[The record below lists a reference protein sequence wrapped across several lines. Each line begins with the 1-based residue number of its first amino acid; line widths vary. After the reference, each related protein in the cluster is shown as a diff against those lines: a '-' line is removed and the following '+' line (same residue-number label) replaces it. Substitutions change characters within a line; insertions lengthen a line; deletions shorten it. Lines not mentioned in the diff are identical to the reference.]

1 MVFSSIIFL
10 YFFLPCMLIIYYI
23 SPNKTKNIVLL
34 ISGLFFYAWG
44 EPVYVFLMLLTT
56 LVDYTAGGIIDR
68 FDSSKKIRT
77 LALIS
82 SLIINLGIL
91 FTFKYSSFFAGIF
104 GIELKKLPLPV
115 GISFYTFQS
124 ISYTIDMYMRKIK
137 VQKNFINY
145 AAYVTL
151 FPQIVA
157 GPIVRYEDVQNEIN
171 SRKVNIYLLGE
182 GAGIFIKGL
191 AKKVLLA
198 NNIGLLWTE
207 IKGMD
212 YSEISV
218 LTAWLGILAFTFQ
231 IYYDFSGY
239 SDMAVG
245 LGKMLG
251 FNFPENFRHP
261 YISRSISEF
270 WRRWHI
276 TLGSWFRSYVYIP
289 LGGNRKGK
297 YKTLRNLLIVWGLT
311 GLWHGASWNFILWGL
326 YFGTI
331 LVIEKRFFLKFFE
344 KHKIIG
350 NMVTNILVVI
360 GFVFFYNEK
369 NILDIFI
376 KMFTGRGISF
386 TNVSTNY
393 YLLNYLVLLIISFIA
408 CTPLLKNIINK
419 CKKNKN
425 LNIVI
430 SIVEPIV
437 LIGLLVLSTAFIVD
451 ASSNSFLYFRF

>member
-1 MVFSSIIFL
+1 MIFSSIYFIYYFLIIFL
-10 YFFLPCMLIIYYI
+10 ILYFITPKKY
-23 SPNKTKNIVLL
+23 KNYTLLLGSLFFYFYGDSKYIVLL
-34 ISGLFFYAWG
+34 
-44 EPVYVFLMLLTT
+44 
-56 LVDYTAGGIIDR
+56 
-68 FDSSKKIRT
+68 
-77 LALIS
+77 LIS
-82 SLIINLGIL
+82 SLVNYILGRLISKKNKKLFLIIGLIFNFGLLFYFKYFNFFLSNINSLFKTNINLFSIV
-91 FTFKYSSFFAGIF
+91 
-104 GIELKKLPLPV
+104 LPL
-115 GISFYTFQS
+115 GISFYTFKNA
-124 ISYTIDMYMRKIK
+124 SYLIDVYKNR
-137 VQKNFINY
+137 VNSEKNFINY
-145 AAYVTL
+145 FTYIAM
-151 FPQIVA
+151 FPSLIQ
-157 GPIVRYEDVQNEIN
+157 GPIVRYKDIDLKDKKISFDNFAMGVERFIIGL
-171 SRKVNIYLLGE
+171 SKKVIL
-182 GAGIFIKGL
+182 ADTL
-191 AKKVLLA
+191 AKLVTSLT
-198 NNIGLLWTE
+198 NMEVQTVVSLWLKATSD
-207 IKGMD
+207 IVKL
-212 YSEISV
+212 Y
-218 LTAWLGILAFTFQ
+218 L
-231 IYYDFSGY
+231 DFSGY
-239 SDMAVG
+239 TDMAIG
-245 LGKMLG
+245 LGLMIGIKIM
-251 FNFPENFRHP
+251 ENFDYP
-261 YISRSISEF
+261 LSTYSVTSF
-270 WRRWHI
+270 WRKWHI
-276 TLGSWFRSYVYIP
+276 SLSSWFKDYIYIP

-297 YKTLRNLLIVWGLT
+297 FRKYFNIFVVWFLT

-331 LVIEKRFFLKFFE
+331 LVIEKRFFLNFFE
-344 KHKIIG
+344 KQKIIG

>member
-1 MVFSSIIFL
+1 MIFSSIYFIYYFLIIFL
-10 YFFLPCMLIIYYI
+10 ILYFITPKKY
-23 SPNKTKNIVLL
+23 KNYTLLLGSLFFYFYGDSKYIVLL
-34 ISGLFFYAWG
+34 
-44 EPVYVFLMLLTT
+44 
-56 LVDYTAGGIIDR
+56 
-68 FDSSKKIRT
+68 
-77 LALIS
+77 LIS
-82 SLIINLGIL
+82 SLVNYILGRLISKKNKKLFLIIGLIFNFGLLFYFKYFNFFLSNINSLFKTNINLFSIV
-91 FTFKYSSFFAGIF
+91 
-104 GIELKKLPLPV
+104 LPL
-115 GISFYTFQS
+115 GISFYTFKNA
-124 ISYTIDMYMRKIK
+124 SYLIDVYKNR
-137 VQKNFINY
+137 VNSEKNFINY
-145 AAYVTL
+145 FTYIAM
-151 FPQIVA
+151 FPSLIQ
-157 GPIVRYEDVQNEIN
+157 GPIVRYKDIDLKDKKISFDNFAMGVERFIIGL
-171 SRKVNIYLLGE
+171 SKKVIL
-182 GAGIFIKGL
+182 ADTL
-191 AKKVLLA
+191 AKLVTSLT
-198 NNIGLLWTE
+198 NMEVQTVVSLWVKATSD
-207 IKGMD
+207 IVKL
-212 YSEISV
+212 Y
-218 LTAWLGILAFTFQ
+218 L
-231 IYYDFSGY
+231 DFSGY
-239 SDMAVG
+239 TDMAIG
-245 LGKMLG
+245 LGLMIGIKIM
-251 FNFPENFRHP
+251 ENFDYP
-261 YISRSISEF
+261 LSTYSITSF
-270 WRRWHI
+270 WRKWHI
-276 TLGSWFRSYVYIP
+276 SLSSWFKDYIYIP

-297 YKTLRNLLIVWGLT
+297 FRKYFNIFVVWFLT

-350 NMVTNILVVI
+350 NIVTNILVVI

>member
-1 MVFSSIIFL
+1 MIFSSIYFIYYFLIIFL
-10 YFFLPCMLIIYYI
+10 ILYFITPKKF
-23 SPNKTKNIVLL
+23 KNYTLLLGSLFFYFYGDSKYIVLL
-34 ISGLFFYAWG
+34 
-44 EPVYVFLMLLTT
+44 
-56 LVDYTAGGIIDR
+56 
-68 FDSSKKIRT
+68 
-77 LALIS
+77 LIS
-82 SLIINLGIL
+82 SLVNYILGRLISKKNKKLFLIIGLIFNFGLLFYFKYFNFFLSNINSLFKTNINLFSIV
-91 FTFKYSSFFAGIF
+91 
-104 GIELKKLPLPV
+104 LPL
-115 GISFYTFQS
+115 GISFYTFKNA
-124 ISYTIDMYMRKIK
+124 SYLIDVYKNK
-137 VQKNFINY
+137 VNPEKNFINY
-145 AAYVTL
+145 FTYIAM
-151 FPQIVA
+151 FPSLIQ
-157 GPIVRYEDVQNEIN
+157 GPIVRYKDIDLKDKKISFDNFAMGVERFIIGL
-171 SRKVNIYLLGE
+171 SKKVIL
-182 GAGIFIKGL
+182 ADTL
-191 AKKVLLA
+191 AKLVTSLT
-198 NNIGLLWTE
+198 NMEVQTVVSLWVKATSD
-207 IKGMD
+207 IVKL
-212 YSEISV
+212 Y
-218 LTAWLGILAFTFQ
+218 L
-231 IYYDFSGY
+231 DFSGY
-239 SDMAVG
+239 TDMAIG
-245 LGKMLG
+245 LGLMIGIKIM
-251 FNFPENFRHP
+251 ENFDYP
-261 YISRSISEF
+261 LSTYSVTSF
-270 WRRWHI
+270 WRKWHI
-276 TLGSWFRSYVYIP
+276 SLSSWFKDYIYIP

-297 YKTLRNLLIVWGLT
+297 FRKYFNIFVVWFLT

-350 NMVTNILVVI
+350 NIVTNILVVI

-393 YLLNYLVLLIISFIA
+393 YLLNYFVLLIISFIA

>member
-1 MVFSSIIFL
+1 MIFSSIYFIYYFLIIFL
-10 YFFLPCMLIIYYI
+10 ILYFITPKKY
-23 SPNKTKNIVLL
+23 KNYTLLLGSLFFYFYGDSKYIVLL
-34 ISGLFFYAWG
+34 
-44 EPVYVFLMLLTT
+44 
-56 LVDYTAGGIIDR
+56 
-68 FDSSKKIRT
+68 
-77 LALIS
+77 LIS
-82 SLIINLGIL
+82 SLVNYILGRLISKKNKKLFLIIGLIFNFGLLFYFKYFNFFLSNINSLFKTNINLFSIV
-91 FTFKYSSFFAGIF
+91 
-104 GIELKKLPLPV
+104 LPL
-115 GISFYTFQS
+115 GISFYTFKNA
-124 ISYTIDMYMRKIK
+124 SYLIDVYKNR
-137 VQKNFINY
+137 VNSEKNFINY
-145 AAYVTL
+145 FTYIAM
-151 FPQIVA
+151 FPSLIQ
-157 GPIVRYEDVQNEIN
+157 GPIVRYKDIDLKDKKISFDNFAMGVERFIIGL
-171 SRKVNIYLLGE
+171 SKKVIL
-182 GAGIFIKGL
+182 ADTL
-191 AKKVLLA
+191 AKLVTSLT
-198 NNIGLLWTE
+198 NMEVQTVVSLWVKATSD
-207 IKGMD
+207 IVKL
-212 YSEISV
+212 Y
-218 LTAWLGILAFTFQ
+218 L
-231 IYYDFSGY
+231 DFSGY
-239 SDMAVG
+239 TDMAIG
-245 LGKMLG
+245 LGLMIGIKIM
-251 FNFPENFRHP
+251 ENFDYP
-261 YISRSISEF
+261 LSTYSITSF
-270 WRRWHI
+270 WRKWHI
-276 TLGSWFRSYVYIP
+276 SLSSWFKDYIYIP

-297 YKTLRNLLIVWGLT
+297 FRKYFNIFVVWFLT

>member
-1 MVFSSIIFL
+1 MIFSSIYFIYYFLIIFL
-10 YFFLPCMLIIYYI
+10 ILYFITPKKF
-23 SPNKTKNIVLL
+23 KNYTLLLGSLFFYFYGDSKYIVLL
-34 ISGLFFYAWG
+34 
-44 EPVYVFLMLLTT
+44 
-56 LVDYTAGGIIDR
+56 
-68 FDSSKKIRT
+68 
-77 LALIS
+77 LIS
-82 SLIINLGIL
+82 SLVNYILGRLISKKNKKVFLIIGLIFNFGLLFYFKYFNFFLSNINSLFKTNINLFSIV
-91 FTFKYSSFFAGIF
+91 
-104 GIELKKLPLPV
+104 LPL
-115 GISFYTFQS
+115 GISFYTFKNA
-124 ISYTIDMYMRKIK
+124 SYLIDVYKNR
-137 VQKNFINY
+137 VNSEKNFINY
-145 AAYVTL
+145 FTYIVM
-151 FPQIVA
+151 FPSLIQ
-157 GPIVRYEDVQNEIN
+157 GPIVRYKDIDLKDKKISFDNFAMGVERFIIGL
-171 SRKVNIYLLGE
+171 SKKVIL
-182 GAGIFIKGL
+182 ADTL
-191 AKKVLLA
+191 AKLVTSLT
-198 NNIGLLWTE
+198 NMEVQTVVSLWVKATSD
-207 IKGMD
+207 IVKL
-212 YSEISV
+212 Y
-218 LTAWLGILAFTFQ
+218 L
-231 IYYDFSGY
+231 DFSGY
-239 SDMAVG
+239 TDMAIG
-245 LGKMLG
+245 LGLMIGIKIM
-251 FNFPENFRHP
+251 ENFDYP
-261 YISRSISEF
+261 LSTYSVTSF
-270 WRRWHI
+270 WRKWHI
-276 TLGSWFRSYVYIP
+276 SLSSWFKDYIYIP

-297 YKTLRNLLIVWGLT
+297 FRKYFNIFVVWFLT

-430 SIVEPIV
+430 SIVEPII

>member
-1 MVFSSIIFL
+1 MIFSSIYFIYYFLIIFL
-10 YFFLPCMLIIYYI
+10 ILYFITPKKY
-23 SPNKTKNIVLL
+23 KNYTLLLGSLFFYFYGDSKYIVLL
-34 ISGLFFYAWG
+34 
-44 EPVYVFLMLLTT
+44 
-56 LVDYTAGGIIDR
+56 
-68 FDSSKKIRT
+68 
-77 LALIS
+77 LIS
-82 SLIINLGIL
+82 SLVNYILGRLISKKNKKLFLIIGLIFNFGLLFYFKYFNFFLSNINSLFKTNINLFSIV
-91 FTFKYSSFFAGIF
+91 
-104 GIELKKLPLPV
+104 LPL
-115 GISFYTFQS
+115 GISFYTFKNA
-124 ISYTIDMYMRKIK
+124 SYLIDVYKNR
-137 VQKNFINY
+137 VNSEKNFINY
-145 AAYVTL
+145 FTYIAM
-151 FPQIVA
+151 FPSLIQ
-157 GPIVRYEDVQNEIN
+157 GPIVRYKDIDLKDKKISFDNFAMGVERFIIGL
-171 SRKVNIYLLGE
+171 SKKVIL
-182 GAGIFIKGL
+182 ADTL
-191 AKKVLLA
+191 AKLVTSLT
-198 NNIGLLWTE
+198 NMEVQTVVSLWVKATSD
-207 IKGMD
+207 IVKL
-212 YSEISV
+212 Y
-218 LTAWLGILAFTFQ
+218 L
-231 IYYDFSGY
+231 DFSGY
-239 SDMAVG
+239 TDMAIG
-245 LGKMLG
+245 LGLMIGIKIM
-251 FNFPENFRHP
+251 ENFDYP
-261 YISRSISEF
+261 LSTYSVTSF
-270 WRRWHI
+270 WRKWHI
-276 TLGSWFRSYVYIP
+276 SLSSWFKDYIYIP

-297 YKTLRNLLIVWGLT
+297 FRKYFNIFVVWFLT

-350 NMVTNILVVI
+350 NIVTNILVVI

-376 KMFTGRGISF
+376 KMFTGKGISF

>member
-1 MVFSSIIFL
+1 MIFSSIYFIYYFLIIFL
-10 YFFLPCMLIIYYI
+10 ILYFITPKKY
-23 SPNKTKNIVLL
+23 KNYTLLLGSLFFYFYGDSKYIVLL
-34 ISGLFFYAWG
+34 
-44 EPVYVFLMLLTT
+44 
-56 LVDYTAGGIIDR
+56 
-68 FDSSKKIRT
+68 
-77 LALIS
+77 LIS
-82 SLIINLGIL
+82 SLVNYILGRLISKKNKKLFLIIGLIFNFGLLFYFKYFNFFLSNINSLFKTNINLFSIV
-91 FTFKYSSFFAGIF
+91 
-104 GIELKKLPLPV
+104 LPL
-115 GISFYTFQS
+115 GISFYTFKNA
-124 ISYTIDMYMRKIK
+124 SYLIDVYKNRVKSE
-137 VQKNFINY
+137 KNFINY
-145 AAYVTL
+145 FTYIAM
-151 FPQIVA
+151 FPSLIQ
-157 GPIVRYEDVQNEIN
+157 GPIVRYKDIDLKDKKISFDNFAMGVERFIIGL
-171 SRKVNIYLLGE
+171 SKKVIL
-182 GAGIFIKGL
+182 ADTL
-191 AKKVLLA
+191 AKLVTFLT
-198 NNIGLLWTE
+198 NMEVQTVVSLWVKATSD
-207 IKGMD
+207 IVKL
-212 YSEISV
+212 Y
-218 LTAWLGILAFTFQ
+218 L
-231 IYYDFSGY
+231 DFSGY
-239 SDMAVG
+239 TDMAIG
-245 LGKMLG
+245 LGLMIGIKIM
-251 FNFPENFRHP
+251 ENFDYP
-261 YISRSISEF
+261 LSTYSVTSF
-270 WRRWHI
+270 WRKWHI
-276 TLGSWFRSYVYIP
+276 SLSSWFKDYIYIP

-297 YKTLRNLLIVWGLT
+297 FRKYFNIFVVWFLT

-331 LVIEKRFFLKFFE
+331 LVIEKRFFLKIFE

-430 SIVEPIV
+430 SIVEPII

>member
-1 MVFSSIIFL
+1 MIFSSIYFIYYFLIIFL
-10 YFFLPCMLIIYYI
+10 ILYFITPKKF
-23 SPNKTKNIVLL
+23 KNYTLLLGSLFFYFYGDSKYIVLL
-34 ISGLFFYAWG
+34 
-44 EPVYVFLMLLTT
+44 
-56 LVDYTAGGIIDR
+56 
-68 FDSSKKIRT
+68 
-77 LALIS
+77 LIS
-82 SLIINLGIL
+82 SLVNYILGRLISKKNKKLFLIIGLIFNFGLLFYFKYFNFFLSNINSLFKTNINLFSIV
-91 FTFKYSSFFAGIF
+91 
-104 GIELKKLPLPV
+104 LPL
-115 GISFYTFQS
+115 GISFYTFKNA
-124 ISYTIDMYMRKIK
+124 SYLIDVYKNR
-137 VQKNFINY
+137 VNSEKNFINY
-145 AAYVTL
+145 FTYIAM
-151 FPQIVA
+151 FPSLIQ
-157 GPIVRYEDVQNEIN
+157 GPIVRYKDIDLKDKKISFDNFAMGVERFIIGL
-171 SRKVNIYLLGE
+171 SKKVIL
-182 GAGIFIKGL
+182 ADTL
-191 AKKVLLA
+191 AKLVTSLT
-198 NNIGLLWTE
+198 NMEVQTVVSLWVKATSD
-207 IKGMD
+207 IVKL
-212 YSEISV
+212 Y
-218 LTAWLGILAFTFQ
+218 L
-231 IYYDFSGY
+231 DFSGY
-239 SDMAVG
+239 TDMAIG
-245 LGKMLG
+245 LGLMIGIKIM
-251 FNFPENFRHP
+251 ENFDYP
-261 YISRSISEF
+261 LSTYSVTSF
-270 WRRWHI
+270 WRKWHI
-276 TLGSWFRSYVYIP
+276 SLSSWFKDYIYIP

-297 YKTLRNLLIVWGLT
+297 FRKYFNIFVVWFLT

-376 KMFTGRGISF
+376 KMFTGKGISF

-430 SIVEPIV
+430 SIVEPII

>member
-1 MVFSSIIFL
+1 MIFSSIYFIYYFLIIFL
-10 YFFLPCMLIIYYI
+10 ILYFITPKKY
-23 SPNKTKNIVLL
+23 KNYTLLLGSLFFYFYGDSKYIVLL
-34 ISGLFFYAWG
+34 
-44 EPVYVFLMLLTT
+44 
-56 LVDYTAGGIIDR
+56 
-68 FDSSKKIRT
+68 
-77 LALIS
+77 LIS
-82 SLIINLGIL
+82 SLVNYILGRLISKKNKKLFLIIGLIFNFGLLFYFKYFNFFLSNINSLFKTNINLFSIV
-91 FTFKYSSFFAGIF
+91 
-104 GIELKKLPLPV
+104 LPL
-115 GISFYTFQS
+115 GISFYTFKNA
-124 ISYTIDMYMRKIK
+124 SYLIDVYKNR
-137 VQKNFINY
+137 VNSEKNFINY
-145 AAYVTL
+145 FTYIAM
-151 FPQIVA
+151 FPSLIQ
-157 GPIVRYEDVQNEIN
+157 GPIVRYKDIDLKDKKISFDNFAMGVERFVIGL
-171 SRKVNIYLLGE
+171 SKKVIL
-182 GAGIFIKGL
+182 ADTL
-191 AKKVLLA
+191 AKLVTSLT
-198 NNIGLLWTE
+198 NMEVQTVVSLWVKATSD
-207 IKGMD
+207 IVKL
-212 YSEISV
+212 Y
-218 LTAWLGILAFTFQ
+218 L
-231 IYYDFSGY
+231 DFSGY
-239 SDMAVG
+239 TDMAIG
-245 LGKMLG
+245 LGLMIGIKIM
-251 FNFPENFRHP
+251 ENFDYP
-261 YISRSISEF
+261 LSTYSVTSF
-270 WRRWHI
+270 WRKWHI
-276 TLGSWFRSYVYIP
+276 SLSSWFKDYIYIP

-297 YKTLRNLLIVWGLT
+297 FRKYFNIFVVWFLT

-369 NILDIFI
+369 NILDIFK

>member
-1 MVFSSIIFL
+1 MIFSSIYFIYYFLIIFL
-10 YFFLPCMLIIYYI
+10 ILYFITPKKF
-23 SPNKTKNIVLL
+23 KNYTLLLGSLFFYFYGDSKYIVLL
-34 ISGLFFYAWG
+34 
-44 EPVYVFLMLLTT
+44 
-56 LVDYTAGGIIDR
+56 
-68 FDSSKKIRT
+68 
-77 LALIS
+77 LIS
-82 SLIINLGIL
+82 SLVNYILGRLISKKNKKLFLIIGLIFNFGLLFYFKYFNFFLSNINSLFKTNINLFSIV
-91 FTFKYSSFFAGIF
+91 
-104 GIELKKLPLPV
+104 LPL
-115 GISFYTFQS
+115 GISFYTFKNA
-124 ISYTIDMYMRKIK
+124 SYLIDVYKNR
-137 VQKNFINY
+137 VNPEKNFINY
-145 AAYVTL
+145 FTYIAM
-151 FPQIVA
+151 FPSLIQ
-157 GPIVRYEDVQNEIN
+157 GPIVRYKDIDLKDKKISFDNFAMGVERFIIGL
-171 SRKVNIYLLGE
+171 SKKVIL
-182 GAGIFIKGL
+182 ADTL
-191 AKKVLLA
+191 AKLVTSLT
-198 NNIGLLWTE
+198 NMEVQTVVSLWVKATSD
-207 IKGMD
+207 IVKL
-212 YSEISV
+212 Y
-218 LTAWLGILAFTFQ
+218 L
-231 IYYDFSGY
+231 DFSGY
-239 SDMAVG
+239 TDMAIG
-245 LGKMLG
+245 LGLMIGIKIM
-251 FNFPENFRHP
+251 ENFDYP
-261 YISRSISEF
+261 LSTYSVTSF
-270 WRRWHI
+270 WRKWHI
-276 TLGSWFRSYVYIP
+276 SLSSWFKDYIYIP

-297 YKTLRNLLIVWGLT
+297 FRKYFNIFVVWFLT

-331 LVIEKRFFLKFFE
+331 LVIEKKFFLKSFE

-350 NMVTNILVVI
+350 NIVTNILVVI

>member
-1 MVFSSIIFL
+1 MIFSSIYFIYYFLIIFL
-10 YFFLPCMLIIYYI
+10 ILYFITPKKF
-23 SPNKTKNIVLL
+23 KNYTLLLGSLFFYFYGDSKYIVLL
-34 ISGLFFYAWG
+34 
-44 EPVYVFLMLLTT
+44 
-56 LVDYTAGGIIDR
+56 
-68 FDSSKKIRT
+68 
-77 LALIS
+77 LIS
-82 SLIINLGIL
+82 SLVNYILGRLISKKNKKLFLIIGLIFNFGLLFYFKYFNFFLSNINSLFKTNINLFSIV
-91 FTFKYSSFFAGIF
+91 
-104 GIELKKLPLPV
+104 LPL
-115 GISFYTFQS
+115 GISFYTFKNA
-124 ISYTIDMYMRKIK
+124 SYLIDVYKNR
-137 VQKNFINY
+137 VNPEKNFINY
-145 AAYVTL
+145 FTYIAM
-151 FPQIVA
+151 FPSLIQ
-157 GPIVRYEDVQNEIN
+157 GPIVRYKDIDLKDKKISFDNFAMGVERFIIGL
-171 SRKVNIYLLGE
+171 SKKVIL
-182 GAGIFIKGL
+182 ADTL
-191 AKKVLLA
+191 AKLVTSLT
-198 NNIGLLWTE
+198 NMEVQTVVSLWVKATSD
-207 IKGMD
+207 IVKL
-212 YSEISV
+212 Y
-218 LTAWLGILAFTFQ
+218 L
-231 IYYDFSGY
+231 DFSGY
-239 SDMAVG
+239 TDMAIG
-245 LGKMLG
+245 LGLMIGIKIM
-251 FNFPENFRHP
+251 ENFDYP
-261 YISRSISEF
+261 LSTYSVTSF
-270 WRRWHI
+270 WRKWHI
-276 TLGSWFRSYVYIP
+276 SLSSWFKDYIYIP

-297 YKTLRNLLIVWGLT
+297 FRKYFNIFVVWFLT

-350 NMVTNILVVI
+350 NIVTNFLVVI

-376 KMFTGRGISF
+376 KMFTGKGILF

>member
-1 MVFSSIIFL
+1 MIFSSIYFIYYFLIIFL
-10 YFFLPCMLIIYYI
+10 ILYFITPKKY
-23 SPNKTKNIVLL
+23 KNYTLLLGSLFFYFYGDSKYIVLL
-34 ISGLFFYAWG
+34 
-44 EPVYVFLMLLTT
+44 
-56 LVDYTAGGIIDR
+56 
-68 FDSSKKIRT
+68 
-77 LALIS
+77 LIS
-82 SLIINLGIL
+82 SLVNYVLGRLISKKNKKLFLIIGLIFNFGLLFYFKYFNFFLSNINSLFKTNINLFSIV
-91 FTFKYSSFFAGIF
+91 
-104 GIELKKLPLPV
+104 LPL
-115 GISFYTFQS
+115 GISFYTFKNA
-124 ISYTIDMYMRKIK
+124 SYLIDVYKNR
-137 VQKNFINY
+137 VNSEKNFINY
-145 AAYVTL
+145 FTYIAM
-151 FPQIVA
+151 FPSLIQ
-157 GPIVRYEDVQNEIN
+157 GPIVRYKDIDLKDKKISFDNFAMGVERFIIGL
-171 SRKVNIYLLGE
+171 SKKVIL
-182 GAGIFIKGL
+182 ADTL
-191 AKKVLLA
+191 AKLVTSLT
-198 NNIGLLWTE
+198 NMEVQTVVSLWVKATSD
-207 IKGMD
+207 IVKL
-212 YSEISV
+212 Y
-218 LTAWLGILAFTFQ
+218 L
-231 IYYDFSGY
+231 DFSGY
-239 SDMAVG
+239 TDMAIG
-245 LGKMLG
+245 LGLMIGIKIM
-251 FNFPENFRHP
+251 ENFDYP
-261 YISRSISEF
+261 LSTYSVTSF
-270 WRRWHI
+270 WRKWHI
-276 TLGSWFRSYVYIP
+276 SLSSWFKDYIYIP

-297 YKTLRNLLIVWGLT
+297 FRKYFNIFVVWFLT

-376 KMFTGRGISF
+376 KMFTGKGISF

>member
-1 MVFSSIIFL
+1 MIFSSIYFIYYFLIIFL
-10 YFFLPCMLIIYYI
+10 ILYFITPKKF
-23 SPNKTKNIVLL
+23 KNYTLLLGSLFFYFYGDSKYIVLL
-34 ISGLFFYAWG
+34 
-44 EPVYVFLMLLTT
+44 
-56 LVDYTAGGIIDR
+56 
-68 FDSSKKIRT
+68 
-77 LALIS
+77 LIS
-82 SLIINLGIL
+82 SLVNYILGRLISKKNKKLFLIIGLIFNFGLLFYFKYFNFFLSNINSLFKTNINLFSIV
-91 FTFKYSSFFAGIF
+91 
-104 GIELKKLPLPV
+104 LPL
-115 GISFYTFQS
+115 GISFYTFKNA
-124 ISYTIDMYMRKIK
+124 SYLIDVYKNR
-137 VQKNFINY
+137 VNSEKNFINY
-145 AAYVTL
+145 FTYIAM
-151 FPQIVA
+151 FPSLIQ
-157 GPIVRYEDVQNEIN
+157 GPIVRYKDIDLKDKKISFDNFAMGVERFIIGL
-171 SRKVNIYLLGE
+171 SKKVIL
-182 GAGIFIKGL
+182 ADTL
-191 AKKVLLA
+191 AKLVTSLT
-198 NNIGLLWTE
+198 NMEVQTVVSLWVKATSD
-207 IKGMD
+207 IVKL
-212 YSEISV
+212 Y
-218 LTAWLGILAFTFQ
+218 L
-231 IYYDFSGY
+231 DFSGY
-239 SDMAVG
+239 TDMAIG
-245 LGKMLG
+245 LGLMIGIKIM
-251 FNFPENFRHP
+251 ENFDYP
-261 YISRSISEF
+261 LSTYSVTSF
-270 WRRWHI
+270 WRKWHI
-276 TLGSWFRSYVYIP
+276 SLSSWFKDYIYIP

-297 YKTLRNLLIVWGLT
+297 FRKYFNIFVVWFLT

>member
-1 MVFSSIIFL
+1 MIFSSIYFIYYFLIIFL
-10 YFFLPCMLIIYYI
+10 ILYFITPKKF
-23 SPNKTKNIVLL
+23 KNYTLLLGSLFFYFYGDSKYIVLL
-34 ISGLFFYAWG
+34 
-44 EPVYVFLMLLTT
+44 
-56 LVDYTAGGIIDR
+56 
-68 FDSSKKIRT
+68 
-77 LALIS
+77 LIS
-82 SLIINLGIL
+82 SLVNYILGRLISKKNKKLFLIIGLIFNFGLLFYFKYFNFFLSNINSLFKTNINLFSIV
-91 FTFKYSSFFAGIF
+91 
-104 GIELKKLPLPV
+104 LPL
-115 GISFYTFQS
+115 GISFYTFKNA
-124 ISYTIDMYMRKIK
+124 SYLIDVYKNR
-137 VQKNFINY
+137 VNPEKNFINY
-145 AAYVTL
+145 FTYIAM
-151 FPQIVA
+151 FPSLIQ
-157 GPIVRYEDVQNEIN
+157 GPIVRYKDIDLKDKKISFDNFAMGVERFIIGL
-171 SRKVNIYLLGE
+171 SKKVIL
-182 GAGIFIKGL
+182 ADTL
-191 AKKVLLA
+191 AKLVTSLT
-198 NNIGLLWTE
+198 NMEVQTVVSLWVKATSD
-207 IKGMD
+207 IVKL
-212 YSEISV
+212 Y
-218 LTAWLGILAFTFQ
+218 L
-231 IYYDFSGY
+231 DFSGY
-239 SDMAVG
+239 TDMAIG
-245 LGKMLG
+245 LGLMIGIKIM
-251 FNFPENFRHP
+251 ENFDYP
-261 YISRSISEF
+261 LSTYSVTSF
-270 WRRWHI
+270 WRKWHI
-276 TLGSWFRSYVYIP
+276 SLSSWFKDYIYIP

-297 YKTLRNLLIVWGLT
+297 FRKYFNIFVVWFLT

-393 YLLNYLVLLIISFIA
+393 YLLNYFVLLIISFIA

>member
-1 MVFSSIIFL
+1 MIFSSIYFIYYFLIIFL
-10 YFFLPCMLIIYYI
+10 ILYFITPKKF
-23 SPNKTKNIVLL
+23 KNYTLLLGSLFFYFYGDSKYIVLL
-34 ISGLFFYAWG
+34 
-44 EPVYVFLMLLTT
+44 
-56 LVDYTAGGIIDR
+56 
-68 FDSSKKIRT
+68 
-77 LALIS
+77 LIS
-82 SLIINLGIL
+82 SLANYILGRLISKKNKKLFLIIGLIFNFGLLFYFKYFNFFLSNINSLFKTNINLFSIV
-91 FTFKYSSFFAGIF
+91 
-104 GIELKKLPLPV
+104 LPL
-115 GISFYTFQS
+115 GISFYTFKNA
-124 ISYTIDMYMRKIK
+124 SYLIDVYKNR
-137 VQKNFINY
+137 VNSEKNFINY
-145 AAYVTL
+145 FTYIAM
-151 FPQIVA
+151 FPSLIQ
-157 GPIVRYEDVQNEIN
+157 GPIVRYKDIDLKDKKISFDNFAMGVERFIIGL
-171 SRKVNIYLLGE
+171 SKKVIL
-182 GAGIFIKGL
+182 ADTL
-191 AKKVLLA
+191 AKLVTSLT
-198 NNIGLLWTE
+198 NMEVQTVVSLWVKATSD
-207 IKGMD
+207 IVKL
-212 YSEISV
+212 Y
-218 LTAWLGILAFTFQ
+218 L
-231 IYYDFSGY
+231 DFSGY
-239 SDMAVG
+239 TDMAIG
-245 LGKMLG
+245 LGLMIGIKIM
-251 FNFPENFRHP
+251 ENFDYP
-261 YISRSISEF
+261 LSTYSVTSF
-270 WRRWHI
+270 WRKWHI
-276 TLGSWFRSYVYIP
+276 SLSSWFKDYIYIP

-297 YKTLRNLLIVWGLT
+297 FRKYFNIFVVWFLT

-376 KMFTGRGISF
+376 KMFTGKGISF

-425 LNIVI
+425 LNLVI

>member
-1 MVFSSIIFL
+1 MIFSSIYFIYYFLIIFL
-10 YFFLPCMLIIYYI
+10 ILYFITPKKY
-23 SPNKTKNIVLL
+23 KNYTLLLGSLFFYFYGDSKYIVLL
-34 ISGLFFYAWG
+34 
-44 EPVYVFLMLLTT
+44 
-56 LVDYTAGGIIDR
+56 
-68 FDSSKKIRT
+68 
-77 LALIS
+77 LIS
-82 SLIINLGIL
+82 SLVNYILGRLISKKNKKLFLIIGLIFNFGLLFYFKYFNFFLSNINSLFKTNINLFSIV
-91 FTFKYSSFFAGIF
+91 
-104 GIELKKLPLPV
+104 LPL
-115 GISFYTFQS
+115 GISFYTFKNA
-124 ISYTIDMYMRKIK
+124 SYLIDVYKNR
-137 VQKNFINY
+137 VNSEKNFINY
-145 AAYVTL
+145 FTYIAM
-151 FPQIVA
+151 FPSLIQ
-157 GPIVRYEDVQNEIN
+157 GPIVRYKDIDLKDKKISFDNFAMGVERFIIGL
-171 SRKVNIYLLGE
+171 SKKVIL
-182 GAGIFIKGL
+182 ADTL
-191 AKKVLLA
+191 AKLVTSLT
-198 NNIGLLWTE
+198 NMEVQTVVSLWVKATSD
-207 IKGMD
+207 IVKL
-212 YSEISV
+212 Y
-218 LTAWLGILAFTFQ
+218 L
-231 IYYDFSGY
+231 DFSGY
-239 SDMAVG
+239 TDMAIG
-245 LGKMLG
+245 LGLMIGIKIM
-251 FNFPENFRHP
+251 ENFDYP
-261 YISRSISEF
+261 LSTYSITSF
-270 WRRWHI
+270 WRKWHI
-276 TLGSWFRSYVYIP
+276 SLSSWFKDYIYIP

-297 YKTLRNLLIVWGLT
+297 FRKYFNIFVVWFLT

-376 KMFTGRGISF
+376 KMFTGKGISF

>member
-1 MVFSSIIFL
+1 MIFSSIYFIYYFLIIFL
-10 YFFLPCMLIIYYI
+10 ILYFITPKKF
-23 SPNKTKNIVLL
+23 KNYTLLLGSLFFYFYGDSKYIVLL
-34 ISGLFFYAWG
+34 
-44 EPVYVFLMLLTT
+44 
-56 LVDYTAGGIIDR
+56 
-68 FDSSKKIRT
+68 
-77 LALIS
+77 LIS
-82 SLIINLGIL
+82 SLVNYILGRLISKKNKKLFLIIGLIFNFGLLFYFKYFNFFLSNINSLFKTNINLFSIV
-91 FTFKYSSFFAGIF
+91 
-104 GIELKKLPLPV
+104 LPL
-115 GISFYTFQS
+115 GISFYTFKNA
-124 ISYTIDMYMRKIK
+124 SYLIDVYKNK
-137 VQKNFINY
+137 VNPEKNFINY
-145 AAYVTL
+145 FTYIAM
-151 FPQIVA
+151 FPSLIQ
-157 GPIVRYEDVQNEIN
+157 GPIVRYKDIDLKDKKISFDNFAMGVERFIIGL
-171 SRKVNIYLLGE
+171 SKKVIL
-182 GAGIFIKGL
+182 ADTL
-191 AKKVLLA
+191 AKLVTSLT
-198 NNIGLLWTE
+198 NMEVQTVVSLWVKATSD
-207 IKGMD
+207 IVKL
-212 YSEISV
+212 Y
-218 LTAWLGILAFTFQ
+218 L
-231 IYYDFSGY
+231 DFSGY
-239 SDMAVG
+239 TDMAIG
-245 LGKMLG
+245 LGLMIGIKIM
-251 FNFPENFRHP
+251 ENFDYP
-261 YISRSISEF
+261 LSTYSITSF

-276 TLGSWFRSYVYIP
+276 SLSSWFKDYIYIP

-297 YKTLRNLLIVWGLT
+297 FRKYFNIFVVWFLT

-331 LVIEKRFFLKFFE
+331 LVIEKKFFLKFFE

-393 YLLNYLVLLIISFIA
+393 YLLNYFVLLIISFIA

>member
-1 MVFSSIIFL
+1 MIFSSIYFIYYFLIIFL
-10 YFFLPCMLIIYYI
+10 ILYFITPKKF
-23 SPNKTKNIVLL
+23 KNYTLLLGSLFFYFYGDSKYIVLL
-34 ISGLFFYAWG
+34 
-44 EPVYVFLMLLTT
+44 
-56 LVDYTAGGIIDR
+56 
-68 FDSSKKIRT
+68 
-77 LALIS
+77 LIS
-82 SLIINLGIL
+82 SLVNYILGRLISKKNKKVFLIIGLIFNFGLLFYFKYFNFFLSNINSLFKTNINLFSIV
-91 FTFKYSSFFAGIF
+91 
-104 GIELKKLPLPV
+104 LPL
-115 GISFYTFQS
+115 GISFYTFKNA
-124 ISYTIDMYMRKIK
+124 SYLIDVYKNR
-137 VQKNFINY
+137 VNPEKNFINY
-145 AAYVTL
+145 FTYIAM
-151 FPQIVA
+151 FPSLIQ
-157 GPIVRYEDVQNEIN
+157 GPIVRYKDIDLKDKKISFDNFAMGVERFIIGL
-171 SRKVNIYLLGE
+171 SKKVIL
-182 GAGIFIKGL
+182 ADTL
-191 AKKVLLA
+191 AKLVTSLT
-198 NNIGLLWTE
+198 NMEVQTVVSLWVKATSD
-207 IKGMD
+207 IVKL
-212 YSEISV
+212 Y
-218 LTAWLGILAFTFQ
+218 L
-231 IYYDFSGY
+231 DFSGY
-239 SDMAVG
+239 TDMAIG
-245 LGKMLG
+245 LGLMIGIKIM
-251 FNFPENFRHP
+251 ENFDYP
-261 YISRSISEF
+261 LSTYSITSF
-270 WRRWHI
+270 WRKWHI
-276 TLGSWFRSYVYIP
+276 SLSSWFKDYIYIP

-297 YKTLRNLLIVWGLT
+297 FRKYFNIFVVWFLT

-376 KMFTGRGISF
+376 KMFTGKGISF

>member
-1 MVFSSIIFL
+1 MIFSSIYFIYYFLIIFL
-10 YFFLPCMLIIYYI
+10 ILYFITPKKY
-23 SPNKTKNIVLL
+23 KNYTLLLGSLFFYFYGDSKYIVLL
-34 ISGLFFYAWG
+34 
-44 EPVYVFLMLLTT
+44 
-56 LVDYTAGGIIDR
+56 
-68 FDSSKKIRT
+68 
-77 LALIS
+77 LIS
-82 SLIINLGIL
+82 SLVNYILGRLISKKNKKLFLIIGLIFNFGLLFYFKYFNFFLSNINSLFKTNINLFSIV
-91 FTFKYSSFFAGIF
+91 
-104 GIELKKLPLPV
+104 LPL
-115 GISFYTFQS
+115 GISFYTFKNA
-124 ISYTIDMYMRKIK
+124 SYLIDVYKNR
-137 VQKNFINY
+137 VNPEKNFINY
-145 AAYVTL
+145 FTYIAM
-151 FPQIVA
+151 FPSLIQ
-157 GPIVRYEDVQNEIN
+157 GPIVRYKDIDLKDKKISFDNFAMGVERFIIGL
-171 SRKVNIYLLGE
+171 SKKVIL
-182 GAGIFIKGL
+182 ADTL
-191 AKKVLLA
+191 AKLVTSLT
-198 NNIGLLWTE
+198 NMEVQTVVSLWVKATSD
-207 IKGMD
+207 IVKL
-212 YSEISV
+212 Y
-218 LTAWLGILAFTFQ
+218 L
-231 IYYDFSGY
+231 DFSGY
-239 SDMAVG
+239 TDMAIG
-245 LGKMLG
+245 LGLMIGIKIM
-251 FNFPENFRHP
+251 ENFDYP
-261 YISRSISEF
+261 LSTYSVTSF
-270 WRRWHI
+270 WRKWHI
-276 TLGSWFRSYVYIP
+276 SLSSWFKDYIYIP

-297 YKTLRNLLIVWGLT
+297 FRKYFNIFVVWFLT

-376 KMFTGRGISF
+376 KMFTGKGISF

>member
-1 MVFSSIIFL
+1 MIFSSIYFIYYFLIIFL
-10 YFFLPCMLIIYYI
+10 ILYFITPKKY
-23 SPNKTKNIVLL
+23 KNYTLLLGSLFFYFYGDSKYIVLL
-34 ISGLFFYAWG
+34 
-44 EPVYVFLMLLTT
+44 
-56 LVDYTAGGIIDR
+56 
-68 FDSSKKIRT
+68 
-77 LALIS
+77 LIS
-82 SLIINLGIL
+82 SLVNYILGRLISKKNKKLFLIIGLIFNFGLLFYFKYFNFFLSNINSLFKTNINLFSIV
-91 FTFKYSSFFAGIF
+91 
-104 GIELKKLPLPV
+104 LPL
-115 GISFYTFQS
+115 GISFYTFKNA
-124 ISYTIDMYMRKIK
+124 SYLIDVYKNR
-137 VQKNFINY
+137 VNSEKNFINY
-145 AAYVTL
+145 FTYIAM
-151 FPQIVA
+151 FPSLIQ
-157 GPIVRYEDVQNEIN
+157 GPIVRYKDIDLKDKKISFDNFAMGVERFIIGL
-171 SRKVNIYLLGE
+171 SKKVIL
-182 GAGIFIKGL
+182 ADTL
-191 AKKVLLA
+191 AKLVTSLT
-198 NNIGLLWTE
+198 NMEVQTVVSLWVKATSD
-207 IKGMD
+207 IVKL
-212 YSEISV
+212 Y
-218 LTAWLGILAFTFQ
+218 L
-231 IYYDFSGY
+231 DFSGY
-239 SDMAVG
+239 TDMAIG
-245 LGKMLG
+245 LGLMIGIKIM
-251 FNFPENFRHP
+251 ENFDYP
-261 YISRSISEF
+261 LSTYSVTSF
-270 WRRWHI
+270 WRKWHI
-276 TLGSWFRSYVYIP
+276 SLSSWFKDYIYIP

-297 YKTLRNLLIVWGLT
+297 FRKYFNIFVVWFLT
-311 GLWHGASWNFILWGL
+311 WLWHGASWNFILWGL

>member
-1 MVFSSIIFL
+1 MIFSSIYFIYYFLIIFL
-10 YFFLPCMLIIYYI
+10 ILYFITPKKF
-23 SPNKTKNIVLL
+23 KNYTLLLGSLFFYFYGDSKYIVLL
-34 ISGLFFYAWG
+34 
-44 EPVYVFLMLLTT
+44 
-56 LVDYTAGGIIDR
+56 
-68 FDSSKKIRT
+68 
-77 LALIS
+77 LIS
-82 SLIINLGIL
+82 SLVNYILGRLISKKNKKLFLIIGLIFNFGLLFYFKYFNFFLSNINSLFKTNINLFSIV
-91 FTFKYSSFFAGIF
+91 
-104 GIELKKLPLPV
+104 LPL
-115 GISFYTFQS
+115 GISFYTFKNA
-124 ISYTIDMYMRKIK
+124 SYLIDVYKNR
-137 VQKNFINY
+137 VNSEKNFINY
-145 AAYVTL
+145 FTYIAM
-151 FPQIVA
+151 FPSLIQ
-157 GPIVRYEDVQNEIN
+157 GPIVRYKDIDLKDKKISFDNFAMGVERFIIGL
-171 SRKVNIYLLGE
+171 SKKVIL
-182 GAGIFIKGL
+182 ADTL
-191 AKKVLLA
+191 AKLVTSLT
-198 NNIGLLWTE
+198 NMEVQTVVSLWV
-207 IKGMD
+207 KA
-212 YSEISV
+212 ISDIV
-218 LTAWLGILAFTFQ
+218 KLYL
-231 IYYDFSGY
+231 DFSGY
-239 SDMAVG
+239 TDMAIG
-245 LGKMLG
+245 LGLMIGIKIM
-251 FNFPENFRHP
+251 ENFDYP
-261 YISRSISEF
+261 LSTYSVTSF
-270 WRRWHI
+270 WRKWHI
-276 TLGSWFRSYVYIP
+276 SLSSWFKDYIYIP

-297 YKTLRNLLIVWGLT
+297 FRKYFNIFVVWFLT
-311 GLWHGASWNFILWGL
+311 GLWHGASWKFILWGL

>member
-1 MVFSSIIFL
+1 MIFSSIYFIYYFLIIFL
-10 YFFLPCMLIIYYI
+10 ILYFITPKKF
-23 SPNKTKNIVLL
+23 KNYTLLLGSLFFYFYGDSKYIVLL
-34 ISGLFFYAWG
+34 
-44 EPVYVFLMLLTT
+44 
-56 LVDYTAGGIIDR
+56 
-68 FDSSKKIRT
+68 
-77 LALIS
+77 LIS
-82 SLIINLGIL
+82 SLVNYILGRLISKKNKKLFLIIGLIFNFGLLFYFKYFNFFLSNINSLFKTNINLFSIV
-91 FTFKYSSFFAGIF
+91 
-104 GIELKKLPLPV
+104 LPL
-115 GISFYTFQS
+115 GISFYTFKNA
-124 ISYTIDMYMRKIK
+124 SYLIDVYKNR
-137 VQKNFINY
+137 VNPEKNFINY
-145 AAYVTL
+145 FTYIVM
-151 FPQIVA
+151 FPSLIQ
-157 GPIVRYEDVQNEIN
+157 GPIVRYKDIDLKDKKISFDNFAMGVERFIIGL
-171 SRKVNIYLLGE
+171 SKKVIL
-182 GAGIFIKGL
+182 ADTL
-191 AKKVLLA
+191 AKLVTSLT
-198 NNIGLLWTE
+198 NMEVQTVVSLWVKATSD
-207 IKGMD
+207 IVKL
-212 YSEISV
+212 Y
-218 LTAWLGILAFTFQ
+218 L
-231 IYYDFSGY
+231 DFSGY
-239 SDMAVG
+239 TDMAIG
-245 LGKMLG
+245 LGLMIGIKIM
-251 FNFPENFRHP
+251 ENFDYP
-261 YISRSISEF
+261 LSTYSVTSF
-270 WRRWHI
+270 WRKWHI
-276 TLGSWFRSYVYIP
+276 SLSSWFKDYIYIP

-297 YKTLRNLLIVWGLT
+297 FRKYFNIFVVWFLT

-376 KMFTGRGISF
+376 KMFTGKGISF

-437 LIGLLVLSTAFIVD
+437 LIGLLLLSTAFIVD

>member
-1 MVFSSIIFL
+1 MIFSSIYFIYYFLIIFL
-10 YFFLPCMLIIYYI
+10 ILYFITPKKY
-23 SPNKTKNIVLL
+23 KNYTLLLGSLFFYFYGDSKYIVLL
-34 ISGLFFYAWG
+34 
-44 EPVYVFLMLLTT
+44 
-56 LVDYTAGGIIDR
+56 
-68 FDSSKKIRT
+68 
-77 LALIS
+77 LIS
-82 SLIINLGIL
+82 SLVNYILGRLISKKNKKLFLIIGLIFNFGLLFYFKYFNFFLSNINSLFKTNINLFSIV
-91 FTFKYSSFFAGIF
+91 
-104 GIELKKLPLPV
+104 LPL
-115 GISFYTFQS
+115 GISFYTFKNA
-124 ISYTIDMYMRKIK
+124 SYLIDVYKNR
-137 VQKNFINY
+137 VNSEKNFINY
-145 AAYVTL
+145 FTYIAM
-151 FPQIVA
+151 FPSLIQ
-157 GPIVRYEDVQNEIN
+157 GPIVRYKDIDLKDKKISFDNFAMGVERFIIGL
-171 SRKVNIYLLGE
+171 SKKVIL
-182 GAGIFIKGL
+182 ADTL
-191 AKKVLLA
+191 AKLVTSLT
-198 NNIGLLWTE
+198 NMEVQTVVSLWVKATSD
-207 IKGMD
+207 IVKL
-212 YSEISV
+212 Y
-218 LTAWLGILAFTFQ
+218 L
-231 IYYDFSGY
+231 DFSGY
-239 SDMAVG
+239 TDMAIG
-245 LGKMLG
+245 LGLMIGIKIM
-251 FNFPENFRHP
+251 ENFDYP
-261 YISRSISEF
+261 LSTYSITSF
-270 WRRWHI
+270 WRKWHI
-276 TLGSWFRSYVYIP
+276 SLSSWFKDYIYIP

-297 YKTLRNLLIVWGLT
+297 FRKYFNIFVVWFLT

-425 LNIVI
+425 LNLVI

>member
-1 MVFSSIIFL
+1 MIFSSIYFIYYFLIIF
-10 YFFLPCMLIIYYI
+10 LIIYFI
-23 SPNKTKNIVLL
+23 TPKKFKNYTLLLGSLFFYFYGDSKYIVLL
-34 ISGLFFYAWG
+34 
-44 EPVYVFLMLLTT
+44 
-56 LVDYTAGGIIDR
+56 
-68 FDSSKKIRT
+68 
-77 LALIS
+77 LIS
-82 SLIINLGIL
+82 SLVNYILGRLISKKNKKLFLIIGLIFNFGLLFYFKYFNFFLSNINSLFKTNINLFSIV
-91 FTFKYSSFFAGIF
+91 
-104 GIELKKLPLPV
+104 LPL
-115 GISFYTFQS
+115 GISFYTFKNA
-124 ISYTIDMYMRKIK
+124 SYLIDVYKNR
-137 VQKNFINY
+137 VNSEKNFINY
-145 AAYVTL
+145 FTYIAM
-151 FPQIVA
+151 FPSLIQ
-157 GPIVRYEDVQNEIN
+157 GPIVRYKDIDLKDKKISFDNFAMGVERFIIGL
-171 SRKVNIYLLGE
+171 SKKVIL
-182 GAGIFIKGL
+182 ADTL
-191 AKKVLLA
+191 AKLVTSLT
-198 NNIGLLWTE
+198 NMEVQTVVSLWVKATSD
-207 IKGMD
+207 IVKL
-212 YSEISV
+212 Y
-218 LTAWLGILAFTFQ
+218 L
-231 IYYDFSGY
+231 DFSGY
-239 SDMAVG
+239 TDMAIG
-245 LGKMLG
+245 LGLMIGIKIM
-251 FNFPENFRHP
+251 ENFDYP
-261 YISRSISEF
+261 LSTYSVTSF
-270 WRRWHI
+270 WRKWHI
-276 TLGSWFRSYVYIP
+276 SLSSWFKDYIYIP

-297 YKTLRNLLIVWGLT
+297 FRKYFNIFVVWFLT

-376 KMFTGRGISF
+376 KMFTGKGISF

-393 YLLNYLVLLIISFIA
+393 YLLNYLMLLIISFIA

>member
-1 MVFSSIIFL
+1 MIFSSIYFIYYFLIIFL
-10 YFFLPCMLIIYYI
+10 ILYFITPKKF
-23 SPNKTKNIVLL
+23 KNYTLLLGSLFFYFYGDSKYIVLL
-34 ISGLFFYAWG
+34 
-44 EPVYVFLMLLTT
+44 
-56 LVDYTAGGIIDR
+56 
-68 FDSSKKIRT
+68 
-77 LALIS
+77 LIS
-82 SLIINLGIL
+82 SLVNYILGRLISKKNKKLFLIIGLIFNFGLLFYFKYFNFFLSNINSLFKTNINLFSIV
-91 FTFKYSSFFAGIF
+91 
-104 GIELKKLPLPV
+104 LPL
-115 GISFYTFQS
+115 GISFYTFKNA
-124 ISYTIDMYMRKIK
+124 SYLIDVYKNR
-137 VQKNFINY
+137 VNPEKNFINY
-145 AAYVTL
+145 FTYIAM
-151 FPQIVA
+151 FPSLIQ
-157 GPIVRYEDVQNEIN
+157 GPIVRYKDIDLKDKKISFDNFAMGVERFIIGL
-171 SRKVNIYLLGE
+171 SKKVIL
-182 GAGIFIKGL
+182 ADTL
-191 AKKVLLA
+191 AKLVTSLT
-198 NNIGLLWTE
+198 NMEVQTVVSLWVKATSD
-207 IKGMD
+207 IVKL
-212 YSEISV
+212 Y
-218 LTAWLGILAFTFQ
+218 L
-231 IYYDFSGY
+231 DFSGY
-239 SDMAVG
+239 TDMAIG
-245 LGKMLG
+245 LGLMIGIKIM
-251 FNFPENFRHP
+251 ENFDYP
-261 YISRSISEF
+261 LSTYSVTSF
-270 WRRWHI
+270 WRKWHI
-276 TLGSWFRSYVYIP
+276 SLSSWFKDYIYIP

-297 YKTLRNLLIVWGLT
+297 FRKYFNIFVVWFLT

-425 LNIVI
+425 LNLVI

>member
-1 MVFSSIIFL
+1 MIFSSIYFIYYFLIIFL
-10 YFFLPCMLIIYYI
+10 ILYFITPKKF
-23 SPNKTKNIVLL
+23 KNYTLLLGSLFFYFYGDSKYIVLL
-34 ISGLFFYAWG
+34 
-44 EPVYVFLMLLTT
+44 
-56 LVDYTAGGIIDR
+56 
-68 FDSSKKIRT
+68 
-77 LALIS
+77 LIS
-82 SLIINLGIL
+82 SLVNYILGRLISKKNKKLFLIIGLIFNFGLLFYFKYFNFFLSNINSLFKTNINLFSIV
-91 FTFKYSSFFAGIF
+91 
-104 GIELKKLPLPV
+104 LPL
-115 GISFYTFQS
+115 GISFYTFKNA
-124 ISYTIDMYMRKIK
+124 SYLIDVYKNK
-137 VQKNFINY
+137 VNSEKNFINY
-145 AAYVTL
+145 FTYIAM
-151 FPQIVA
+151 FPSLIQ
-157 GPIVRYEDVQNEIN
+157 GPIVRYKDIDLKDKKISFDNFAMGVERFIIGL
-171 SRKVNIYLLGE
+171 SKKVIL
-182 GAGIFIKGL
+182 ADTL
-191 AKKVLLA
+191 AKLVTSLTTMEVQTVVS
-198 NNIGLLWTE
+198 LWVKATSD
-207 IKGMD
+207 IVKL
-212 YSEISV
+212 Y
-218 LTAWLGILAFTFQ
+218 L
-231 IYYDFSGY
+231 DFSGY
-239 SDMAVG
+239 TDMAIG
-245 LGKMLG
+245 LGLMIGIKIM
-251 FNFPENFRHP
+251 ENFDYP
-261 YISRSISEF
+261 LSTYSVTSF
-270 WRRWHI
+270 WRKWHI
-276 TLGSWFRSYVYIP
+276 SLSSWFKDYIYIP

-297 YKTLRNLLIVWGLT
+297 FRKYFNIFVVWFLT

-393 YLLNYLVLLIISFIA
+393 YLLNYFVLLIISFIA

-425 LNIVI
+425 LNLVI

>member
-1 MVFSSIIFL
+1 MIFSSIYFIYYFLIIFL
-10 YFFLPCMLIIYYI
+10 ILYFITPKKY
-23 SPNKTKNIVLL
+23 KNYTLLLGSLFFYFYGDSKYIVLL
-34 ISGLFFYAWG
+34 
-44 EPVYVFLMLLTT
+44 
-56 LVDYTAGGIIDR
+56 
-68 FDSSKKIRT
+68 
-77 LALIS
+77 LIS
-82 SLIINLGIL
+82 SLVNYILGRLISKKNKKLFLIIGLIFNFGLLFYFKYFNFFLSNINSLFKTNINLFSIV
-91 FTFKYSSFFAGIF
+91 
-104 GIELKKLPLPV
+104 LPL
-115 GISFYTFQS
+115 GISFYTFKNA
-124 ISYTIDMYMRKIK
+124 SYLIDVYKNR
-137 VQKNFINY
+137 VNSEKNFINY
-145 AAYVTL
+145 FTYIAM
-151 FPQIVA
+151 FPSLIQ
-157 GPIVRYEDVQNEIN
+157 GPIVRYKDIDLKDKKISFDNFAMGVERFIIGL
-171 SRKVNIYLLGE
+171 SKKVIL
-182 GAGIFIKGL
+182 ADTL
-191 AKKVLLA
+191 AKLVTSLT
-198 NNIGLLWTE
+198 NMEVQTVVSLWVKATSD
-207 IKGMD
+207 IVKL
-212 YSEISV
+212 Y
-218 LTAWLGILAFTFQ
+218 L
-231 IYYDFSGY
+231 DFSGY
-239 SDMAVG
+239 TDMAIG
-245 LGKMLG
+245 LGLMIGIKIM
-251 FNFPENFRHP
+251 ENFDYP
-261 YISRSISEF
+261 LSTYSVTSF
-270 WRRWHI
+270 WRKWHI
-276 TLGSWFRSYVYIP
+276 SLSSWFKDYIYIP

-297 YKTLRNLLIVWGLT
+297 FRKYFNIFVVWFLT

>member
-1 MVFSSIIFL
+1 MIFSSIYFIYYFLIIFL
-10 YFFLPCMLIIYYI
+10 ILYFITPKKF
-23 SPNKTKNIVLL
+23 KNYTLLLGSLFFYFYGDSKYIVLL
-34 ISGLFFYAWG
+34 
-44 EPVYVFLMLLTT
+44 
-56 LVDYTAGGIIDR
+56 
-68 FDSSKKIRT
+68 
-77 LALIS
+77 LIS
-82 SLIINLGIL
+82 SLVNYILGRLISKKNKKLFLIIGLIFNFGLLFYFKYFNFFLSNINSLFKTNINLFSIV
-91 FTFKYSSFFAGIF
+91 
-104 GIELKKLPLPV
+104 LPL
-115 GISFYTFQS
+115 GISFYTFKNA
-124 ISYTIDMYMRKIK
+124 SYLIDVY
-137 VQKNFINY
+137 KNRVNPEKNVINY
-145 AAYVTL
+145 FTYIAM
-151 FPQIVA
+151 FPSLIQ
-157 GPIVRYEDVQNEIN
+157 GPIVRYKDIDLKDKKISFDNFAMGVERFIIGL
-171 SRKVNIYLLGE
+171 SKKVIL
-182 GAGIFIKGL
+182 ADTL
-191 AKKVLLA
+191 AKLVTSLT
-198 NNIGLLWTE
+198 NMEVQTVVSLWVKATSD
-207 IKGMD
+207 IVKL
-212 YSEISV
+212 Y
-218 LTAWLGILAFTFQ
+218 L
-231 IYYDFSGY
+231 DFSGY
-239 SDMAVG
+239 TDMAIG
-245 LGKMLG
+245 LGLMIGIKIM
-251 FNFPENFRHP
+251 ENFDYP
-261 YISRSISEF
+261 LSTYSVTSF
-270 WRRWHI
+270 WRKWHI
-276 TLGSWFRSYVYIP
+276 SLSSWFKDYIYIP

-297 YKTLRNLLIVWGLT
+297 FRKYFNIFVVWFLT

-376 KMFTGRGISF
+376 KMFTGKGISF

-393 YLLNYLVLLIISFIA
+393 YLLNYFVLLIISFIA